1 MISFVWSL
9 PKKCLFFV
17 YVELNFNFS
26 QVVNLMEMLLV
37 TFVVKYLVF
46 KVIII

>member
-1 MISFVWSL
+1 MEFTQEMSF
-9 PKKCLFFV
+9 FFV